1 MSTLLKLE
9 GSQPYLVIIESSY
22 EDQSTVYEEFSVLD
36 PTSDEMLLILFYAHQ
51 GDWDFGS
58 DYSSCRSTLES
69 NIKNMMGEAFVESEK
84 NSSKIDDLAFEICN
98 FVSGEIESI
107 HISDKAGTYELE
119 VYDEDIYR
127 IFRA

>member
-36 PTSDEMLLILFYAHQ
+36 PTSDEMLLILSYAHQ

-84 NSSKIDDLAFEICN
+84 NSSKIDELAFEICN

-107 HISDKAGTYELE
+107 YISDKAGTYELE